1 MKLALLLCGAFIAFG
16 QVLAKPSER
25 NLPANNVQLTPD
37 NNSTEDG
44 EYPPIQLVQQS
55 REYSPIQLAQ
65 KNQGSSDDEKRDL
78 DQQLYNILSR
88 RLDDG

>member
-37 NNSTEDG
+37 NNSTGDDD
-44 EYPPIQLVQQS
+44 YPPIQLVQQ
-55 REYSPIQLAQ
+55 
-65 KNQGSSDDEKRDL
+65 NQGSSDDEKRDL